1 MPAHHTIHDDPH
13 TSVRPRN
20 ISFTRR
26 HFILT
31 AASAAGGLMIGIGA
45 VPRAAHAATV
55 PGQPWNDDNAYAPNE
70 IDAWIAID
78 PDDSILIRYQRSEMG
93 QGSMTALP
101 MMIAEELQCD
111 WSKVR
116 IEYASPNRNLRENK
130 VYGDMFSNGSRS
142 VRASQKKVQQVGAS
156 ARERLIAAAAAR
168 WNVPA
173 SECSAAQSVV
183 THKPSGQS
191 LRYGELAADAAK
203 VTLAAEPTIK
213 TPAQFTF
220 IPKPMPRVDVVHKTD
235 GSAKFGIDAQ
245 VPGMVFAA
253 ITACPVPG
261 GKLKSVDDSV
271 LAGAPGIIQVVKL
284 DNAVAVVATESFW
297 RAKRALSRLQPEWDV
312 GAAGKIDSDQLSQT
326 FRAALNDTMKTAR
339 NDGNFDQ
346 AMSGAA
352 KTFEAIYETPYLSH
366 SPMEPMNATVNLQAD
381 RLDVWV
387 GTQAADE
394 ATAAAARAS
403 GLKPEQVY
411 VHNAFVGGGFGRR
424 DASDEIAQAIA
435 IAKVVKRPV
444 KLVWTREEDTRQ
456 DKFRP
461 HAVVAFKA
469 ATGAD
474 GIPTAWSM
482 RVVTSSIF
490 ASVHIPFPANKVEPQ
505 TVAGLA
511 DNGYNVPNM
520 RVESLV
526 KNTHLPVW
534 FWRAPGAN
542 QHVFAIE
549 SFLDEM
555 ASASGLDPYQM
566 RRKLLEGKPDWLKV
580 LDTAADKGDWGKPLP
595 QGSGRGI
602 AICTDTDSLCAQ
614 VAEVTVKPDGQVKVN
629 RVTVALDTRY
639 MVNPLTI
646 AEQAE
651 GSVIFGLSAA
661 LYGKIT
667 IKDGAAVQG
676 NFDTYRMVRL
686 ADAPKIDVH
695 LIPSGGKVWGGAGE
709 PATPPIAAAVANA
722 IFAATGK
729 RLRSLPIS
737 DHNLAGSA

>member
-1 MPAHHTIHDDPH
+1 MHGSQGA
-13 TSVRPRN
+13 SVL
-20 ISFTRR
+20 SRR

-31 AASAAGGLMIGIGA
+31 TATAAGGFMIGIGVA
-45 VPRAAHAATV
+45 PRTAGAATV
-55 PGQPWNDDNAYAPNE
+55 AERPWDDASGYAANE

-101 MMIAEELQCD
+101 MMITEELHCD

-116 IEYASPNRNLRENK
+116 IEYASSNRNIRENR
-130 VYGDMFSNGSRS
+130 VYGDMFSHGSYS
-142 VRASQKKVQQVGAS
+142 VRQSQKRMQQVGAS
-156 ARERLIAAAAAR
+156 ARERLVAAAAAR

-173 SECSAAQSVV
+173 SECAAAQSVV

-191 LRYGELAADAAK
+191 LRFGELAADAAK
-203 VTLAAEPTIK
+203 VTLAAEPAIK

-220 IPKPMPRVDVVHKTD
+220 IPRPVQRVDVIHKTD

-245 VPGMVFAA
+245 VPDMVFAA
-253 ITACPVPG
+253 ITACPVPR
-261 GKLKSVDDSV
+261 GKLKSVDESV
-271 LAGAPGIIQVVKL
+271 LAGAPGVVQVVKL
-284 DNAVAVVATESFW
+284 DNAVAVVATDSFW

-312 GAAGKIDSDQLSQT
+312 GEAGKVDSDQLSQAY
-326 FRAALNDTMKTAR
+326 RAALNEPMLTAR
-339 NDGNFDQ
+339 NDGNVDR
-346 AMSGAA
+346 AMSGAT
-352 KTFEAIYETPYLSH
+352 KIFEAIYETPYLSH
-366 SPMEPMNATVNLQAD
+366 SPMEPMNATVNLQPD

-387 GTQAADE
+387 GTQDAEAALE
-394 ATAAAARAS
+394 AAAGVA

-411 VHNAFVGGGFGRR
+411 IHNAFLGGGFGRR

-444 KLVWTREEDTRQ
+444 KLIWTREEDTRH

-469 ATGAD
+469 ATGPD
-474 GIPTAWSM
+474 GMPTAWSM

-490 ASVHIPFPANKVEPQ
+490 ASYGIPFPADQVEPPA
-505 TVAGLA
+505 VAGLV
-511 DNGYNVPNM
+511 DNGYNVANM

-542 QHVFAIE
+542 QHVFAVE

-555 ASASGLDPYQM
+555 ASAGGLDPYQM
-566 RRKLLEGKPDWLKV
+566 RRKLLAGKPDWLKV
-580 LDTAADKGDWGKPLP
+580 LDTAAEKGDWGKPLP
-595 QGSGRGI
+595 KGSGRGI
-602 AICTDTDSLCAQ
+602 AICNFTDSLCAQ
-614 VAEVTVKPDGQVKVN
+614 VAEVTVELNGQVKVN

-639 MVNPLTI
+639 MVNPQTI

-651 GSVIFGLSAA
+651 GAVIFGLTAA
-661 LYGKIT
+661 LFGKIT

-676 NFDTYRMVRL
+676 NFDTYRMVRF
-686 ADAPKIDVH
+686 AEAPKIDVH
-695 LIPSGGKVWGGAGE
+695 LLPSGGEVWGGAGE
-709 PATPPIAAAVANA
+709 PATAPIAAAAANA

-737 DHNLAGSA
+737 DHDLSFPRPSL

>member
-1 MPAHHTIHDDPH
+1 MHGSRTASTL
-13 TSVRPRN
+13 S
-20 ISFTRR
+20 RR

-31 AASAAGGLMIGIGA
+31 AATAAGGLMIGIGPA
-45 VPRAAHAATV
+45 PSRAATV
-55 PGQPWNDDNAYAPNE
+55 TTQPWNDNAYAPNE

-78 PDDSILIRYQRSEMG
+78 PDDSILIRYERAEMG

-101 MMIAEELQCD
+101 MMITEELHCD

-116 IEYASPNRNLRENK
+116 VEYASPNRNVREHN
-130 VYGDMFSNGSRS
+130 VYGPMFSNGSRS
-142 VRASQKKVQQVGAS
+142 VRTSVKMMQQVGAS

-168 WNVPA
+168 WNVPPSQCQAKA
-173 SECSAAQSVV
+173 SLV
-183 THKPSGQS
+183 THQPSGRT
-191 LRYGELAADAAK
+191 LRYGELATDAAK
-203 VTLAAEPTIK
+203 MKLAKEPTIK

-220 IPKPMPRVDVVHKTD
+220 IPRSLPRIDVVRKTD
-235 GSAKFGIDAQ
+235 GSAKFGIDAN

-271 LAGAPGIIQVVKL
+271 LSGQPGIIQVVKL
-284 DNAVAVVATESFW
+284 PNAVAVVATDTWW
-297 RAKRALSRLQPEWDV
+297 RAKRALSRLHPTWDV
-312 GAAGKIDSDQLSQT
+312 GAAGSVDSEQLSKAY
-326 FRAALNDTMKTAR
+326 RAALTGPMISAR
-339 NDGNFDQ
+339 NDGDVDK
-346 AMSGAA
+346 AMSGAT

-366 SPMEPMNATVNLQAD
+366 SPMEPLNATVHLQPD

-387 GTQAADE
+387 GTQAADR
-394 ATAAAARAS
+394 ALKDAARVS

-411 VHNAFVGGGFGRR
+411 IHNAFVGGGFGRR
-424 DASDEIAQAIA
+424 DANDEIAQAIL
-435 IAKVVKRPV
+435 IAKAVKRPV

-469 ATGAD
+469 ATGTD
-474 GIPTAWSM
+474 GLPSAWSM

-490 ASVHIPFPANKVEPQ
+490 ASAGRKIPANKVEPQ
-505 TVAGLA
+505 AVAGLA
-511 DNGYNVPNM
+511 NNGYKVPNT
-520 RVESLV
+520 RVEAV
-526 KNTHLPVW
+526 IKNTHLPVW
-534 FWRAPGAN
+534 FWRAPGVN

-555 ASASGLDPYQM
+555 AAANGLDPYQM
-566 RRKLLEGKPDWLKV
+566 RRKLLAGKPDWLKV
-580 LDTAADKGDWGKPLP
+580 LDTAAEKSGWGKPLP

-602 AICTDTDSLCAQ
+602 AICEDTDSLCAQ
-614 VAEVTVKPDGQVKVN
+614 VAEVTVKLDGAVKVN

-639 MVNPLTI
+639 MVNPQTI

-651 GSVIFGLSAA
+651 GGVIYGLSAA

-667 IKDGAAVQG
+667 IKNGIPVQG

-686 ADAPKIDVH
+686 AQAPKIDVH
-695 LIPSGGKVWGGAGE
+695 LVPSGGKVWGGAGE

-729 RLRSLPIS
+729 RIRTLPVI
-737 DHNLAGSA
+737 DNDLAKSV